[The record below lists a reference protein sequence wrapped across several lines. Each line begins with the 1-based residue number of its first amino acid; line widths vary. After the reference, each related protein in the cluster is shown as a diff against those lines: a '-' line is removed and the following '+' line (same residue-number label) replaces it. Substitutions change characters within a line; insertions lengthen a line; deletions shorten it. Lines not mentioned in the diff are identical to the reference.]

1 MKGIDRVNG
10 EKLFPR
16 SEVTFTRGHRFK
28 VRGGRFNTDI
38 RGTYFTQRV
47 LGAWNA
53 LPGRVVEA
61 GTLGT
66 FKTYLDSHMNGVGMV
81 GYKRM
86 V

>member
-1 MKGIDRVNG
+1 MKGERNKRVQ
-10 EKLFPR
+10 R
-16 SEVTFTRGHRFK
+16 SNF
-28 VRGGRFNTDI
+28 
-38 RGTYFTQRV
+38 FTQRV
-47 LGAWNA
+47 VGAWNA